1 MSDTLKDLFG
11 DVIYTYTRKQA
22 IEDGVLIDVSETAK
36 EAGLKIPVAITKSLF
51 NIVNTVSKRSCQSF
65 DGRLWDVLYM
75 GAFAAKG
82 NPTQSTILYKLRLTH
97 GRKKNITLKM
107 VIGGGDNGEPVI
119 TIMLPDED

>member
-1 MSDTLKDLFG
+1 MLELFG
-11 DVIYTYTRKQA
+11 EPIYIYTREQA
-22 IEDGVLIDVSETAK
+22 IEDGVLVDVTEMGK
-36 EAGLKIPVAITKSLF
+36 EVGFKIPVAITKSLF
-51 NIVNTVSKRSCQSF
+51 DIVDTVSKRSHQSF

-75 GAFAAKG
+75 GAFAARG

-107 VIGGGDNGEPVI
+107 VISGGDNGEPVV